1 MRFGYLDTAIMEG
14 WMTFHRKW
22 MTAAIVFGSIAIAIG
37 AATAQKGY
45 APGVSDN
52 EIKIGQTMP
61 YSGPASAWGAV
72 GRAELAYIKMINDQG
87 GINGRKINLISLDD
101 AYSPPKTVEQTRKL
115 VEQEGVAFVFGG
127 LGTAANLAVRR
138 YLNDRQVP
146 QLFLLSGSGQFN
158 DPEHFPWSIGILPT
172 YLVDGQTHARY
183 ILAHR
188 PNAKIAILYQND
200 DYGKAHVKGLKDG
213 LGERAKDLVVSEL
226 SYEVSDPTIDSQM
239 VSLKASGAN
248 TLYIAAGPKF
258 AAQAIRKANELI
270 WKPLQFLT
278 YTSQSIAAV
287 LEPAG
292 LENAIGI
299 ISASY
304 GKDPT
309 DPRWKDDPDMK
320 EYFDWVQKYSPNSNV
335 SDTYVA
341 AGYQYAAALVL
352 LLRQC
357 GDDLSRENV
366 MRRATSLHDFAI
378 PLLLPGITLNTSPA
392 DYQPI
397 KELRETRFNGKLW
410 ESLEGD
416 TH

>member
-1 MRFGYLDTAIMEG
+1 MRFGYLQTATMEG
-14 WMTFHRKW
+14 LMTSHRIWMK
-22 MTAAIVFGSIAIAIG
+22 AAIVFGSIAIATG
-37 AATAQKGY
+37 AAMAQKSY

-61 YSGPASAWGAV
+61 YSGPASAWGAI

-115 VEQEGVAFVFGG
+115 VEQEGVAFVFSG
-127 LGTAANLAVRR
+127 LGTAANLAVRK

-146 QLFLLSGSGQFN
+146 QLFLLSGSGLFN
-158 DPEHFPWSIGILPT
+158 DPEHFPWSINIVPT
-172 YLVDGQTHARY
+172 YLLDGQTHARY
-183 ILAHR
+183 ILARR
-188 PNAKIAILYQND
+188 PNAKIAILFQND

-239 VSLKASGAN
+239 VLLKASGAN

-258 AAQAIRKANELI
+258 AAQAIRKANELA
-270 WKPLQFLT
+270 WRPLQFLT
-278 YTSQSIAAV
+278 YTSQSISAV

-299 ISASY
+299 LSSNYA
-304 GKDPT
+304 KDPT

-357 GDDLSRENV
+357 GDDLSRENI
-366 MRRATSLHDFAI
+366 MRRVTSLHDFAI

>member
-1 MRFGYLDTAIMEG
+1 LEQFIQEAGMNKVRM
-14 WMTFHRKW
+14 KW
-22 MTAAIVFGSIAIAIG
+22 SAMAVLAAAYVV
-37 AATAQKGY
+37 AAAPAGAQKKY
-45 APGVSDN
+45 DPGVSDN
-52 EIKIGQTMP
+52 GIKIGQTMP
-61 YSGPASAWGAV
+61 YSGPASAWGTI

-115 VEQEGVAFVFGG
+115 VEQDGVAFVFGG
-127 LGTAANLAVRR
+127 LGTAANLAVRK

-172 YLVDGQTHARY
+172 YLLDGQMHAQY

-200 DYGKAHVKGLKDG
+200 DYGKAHLKGLKDG

-226 SYEVSDPTIDSQM
+226 SYEASDPTIESQM

-258 AAQAIRKANELI
+258 AAQAIRKANDLA

-278 YTSQSIAAV
+278 YTSQSISAV

-299 ISASY
+299 LSGSY
-304 GKDPT
+304 AKDPT

-320 EYFDWVQKYSPNSNV
+320 EYFDWVQKYNPNSNA
-335 SDTYVA
+335 SDIFVA

-357 GDDLSRENV
+357 GDDLSRENI
-366 MRRATSLHDFAI
+366 MRRVTSLHDFAI

-397 KELRETRFNGKLW
+397 KELRETRFNGKVW
-410 ESLEGD
+410 ESVEGD
-416 TH
+416 TY

>member
-1 MRFGYLDTAIMEG
+1 MEFQRRLMTTAV
-14 WMTFHRKW
+14 
-22 MTAAIVFGSIAIAIG
+22 VFSIAIAIG
-37 AATAQKGY
+37 SATAQKGQ

-115 VEQEGVAFVFGG
+115 VEQEGVAFVFSG
-127 LGTAANLAVRR
+127 LGTAANLAVRK

-188 PNAKIAILYQND
+188 PNATIAILYQND

-226 SYEVSDPTIDSQM
+226 SYEVSDPTIDSQI

-258 AAQAIRKANELI
+258 AAQAIRKANELA
-270 WKPLQFLT
+270 WRPLQFLT

-320 EYFDWVQKYSPNSNV
+320 EYFDWVQKYNPNSNV

-357 GDDLSRENV
+357 GDDLSRENI
-366 MRRATSLHDFAI
+366 MRRVTSLHDFAI

-410 ESLEGD
+410 ENLEGE

>member
-1 MRFGYLDTAIMEG
+1 MEFRRTL
-14 WMTFHRKW
+14 MTV
-22 MTAAIVFGSIAIAIG
+22 AVVFGSIAIAIG
-37 AATAQKGY
+37 SAMAQKRH
-45 APGVSDN
+45 APGVSDY

-61 YSGPASAWGAV
+61 YSGPVSAWGTI
-72 GRAELAYIKMINDQG
+72 GRTELAYIKMINDRG

-115 VEQEGVAFVFGG
+115 VEQDGVAFVFGA
-127 LGTAANLAVRR
+127 LGTAANLAVRK
-138 YLNDRQVP
+138 YLNDHQVP

-158 DPEHFPWSIGILPT
+158 DPEHFPWSIGIIPT
-172 YLVDGQTHARY
+172 YLLDGQTHAQY

-226 SYEVSDPTIDSQM
+226 SYEVSDPTIESQM
-239 VSLKASGAN
+239 VTLKASGAN
-248 TLYIAAGPKF
+248 TLYVAAGPKF
-258 AAQAIRKANELI
+258 AAQAIRKASELS
-270 WKPLQFLT
+270 WRPLQFLT
-278 YTSQSIAAV
+278 YTSQSISGV

-299 ISASY
+299 LSGSFA
-304 GKDPT
+304 KDPT
-309 DPRWKDDPDMK
+309 DPRWKDDPDTK
-320 EYFDWVQKYSPNSNV
+320 EYFEWVQKYNPNSNGN
-335 SDTYVA
+335 DTFVA

-357 GDDLSRENV
+357 GDDLSRENI
-366 MRRATSLHDFAI
+366 MRRATSLHDFTI
-378 PLLLPGITLNTSPA
+378 PLLLPGITLNTSPV

-397 KELRETRFNGKLW
+397 KELRETRFNGNFW
-410 ESLEGD
+410 ESVEGD

>member
-1 MRFGYLDTAIMEG
+1 MEG
-14 WMTFHRKW
+14 SMTFHRTL
-22 MTAAIVFGSIAIAIG
+22 MTAAVVFGSISIAIG
-37 AATAQKGY
+37 SATAQKRY
-45 APGVSDN
+45 APGVGDN
-52 EIKIGQTMP
+52 EIRIGQTMP

-87 GINGRKINLISLDD
+87 GINGRKVNLISLDD

-115 VEQEGVAFVFGG
+115 VEQDGVAFVFSG
-127 LGTAANLAVRR
+127 LGTAANLAVRK

-258 AAQAIRKANELI
+258 AAQAIRKANELT

-320 EYFDWVQKYSPNSNV
+320 EYFDWVRKYNPNSNV

-410 ESLEGD
+410 ENLEGD